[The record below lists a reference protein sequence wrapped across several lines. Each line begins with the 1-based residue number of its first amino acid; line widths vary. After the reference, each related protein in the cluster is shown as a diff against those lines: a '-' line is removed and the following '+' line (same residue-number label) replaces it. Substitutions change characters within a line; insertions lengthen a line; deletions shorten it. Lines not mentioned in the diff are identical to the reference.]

1 MTFSSTIPFKP
12 FSKKQRDYILAAEK
26 NTFNFAEGA
35 VRSGKTVC
43 NVVAFALALNKT
55 PDRLHLATGVTL
67 AAACLN
73 IGDCNGFGLEHLFRG
88 RCRWGKYRNN
98 TCLYIKCDSGE
109 KVVIFAGGGKSDS
122 YKKIRGNSYGMWI
135 ATEINKHYLSPGE
148 DSFIKEAFNR
158 QLAAANRKVFWDL
171 NPDYP
176 THPVYTEYIDKYRTL
191 GMDVNYRLFTM
202 KDNLAISEKR
212 RLEIER
218 QYDKDSVWYK
228 RSVLGQRI
236 AAEGLIFGAFA
247 VTFTVL
253 MSWPKLVKD
262 FGPIGGFMAAAL
274 IIGTFWL
281 VNHKLPGFGFST
293 GLLNDADG
301 LPMQFSLIH
310 QGNRGSAPWVDM
322 GWAIAMGFIFA
333 DVLCAPKG
341 TRGGLLK
348 EAFPRWVVIILGGIV
363 GGIFVGLTGYTNAAL

>member
-1 MTFSSTIPFKP
+1 MSEWLQTYNEMFGMFMPELLPLFS
-12 FSKKQRDYILAAEK
+12 E
-26 NTFNFAEGA
+26 
-35 VRSGKTVC
+35 
-43 NVVAFALALNKT
+43 
-55 PDRLHLATGVTL
+55 
-67 AAACLN
+67 
-73 IGDCNGFGLEHLFRG
+73 LFRDI
-88 RCRWGKYRNN
+88 YR
-98 TCLYIKCDSGE
+98 IDE
-109 KVVIFAGGGKSDS
+109 
-122 YKKIRGNSYGMWI
+122 
-135 ATEINKHYLSPGE
+135 
-148 DSFIKEAFNR
+148 
-158 QLAAANRKVFWDL
+158 LAQA
-171 NPDYP
+171 
-176 THPVYTEYIDKYRTL
+176 
-191 GMDVNYRLFTM
+191 
-202 KDNLAISEKR
+202 
-212 RLEIER
+212 
-218 QYDKDSVWYK
+218 
-228 RSVLGQRI
+228 
-236 AAEGLIFGAFA
+236 
-247 VTFTVL
+247 
-253 MSWPKLVKD
+253 VKD